1 MLIQRIIGAAIIL
14 AVVGLP
20 LLYGGLSFTF
30 LVAVIASAAVV
41 ELARMFAHLG
51 YRPLTIASV
60 GLTVVIVLDAYFQ
73 MNLVGWGV
81 TVGVLAPMVWL
92 VFTSDDLDRGVIE
105 WSVTLV
111 GPFYLGW
118 TLSHVILLRQ
128 SPAGLV
134 WAGVALLGTW
144 AADIGAYFAGRAL
157 GRHKLYPRVSPGKTW
172 EGVGGGVLLSV
183 VVLAAFLFL
192 VQQYALVSRPVG
204 ALPLWVHGVVLGV
217 LITGAAVIG
226 DLSESFL
233 KRGAGV
239 KDAGRVIP
247 GHGGL
252 LDRLDSLVFSA
263 PLVYYYV
270 VWVAVL

>member
-1 MLIQRIIGAAIIL
+1 MLIQRIIGAVIIL

-20 LLYGGLSFTF
+20 LLYGGLAF
-30 LVAVIASAAVV
+30 LSLIVVITSAAVV
-41 ELARMFAHLG
+41 ELGRMLTHLG

-60 GLTVVIVLDAYFQ
+60 GLTAVIVLDAYFQ
-73 MNLVGWGV
+73 MNLIGWGI
-81 TVGVLAPMVWL
+81 TLGVLAPLAWL
-92 VFTSDDLDRGVIE
+92 MFTSDDFSRGVVE
-105 WSVTLV
+105 WAMTLV

-118 TLSHVILLRQ
+118 TLSHFVLLRQ
-128 SPAGLV
+128 SQDGLV
-134 WAGVALLGTW
+134 WVGVALLGTW

-172 EGVGGGVLLSV
+172 EGVGGGALFSL

-192 VQQYALVSRPVG
+192 AQQYALVGGPVG
-204 ALPLWVHGVVLGV
+204 YLPLWVHGAILGI

-239 KDAGRVIP
+239 KDAGHLIP

-270 VWVAVL
+270 VWVVVV